1 MSENDIDNQEMGF
14 AAASDDV
21 ARRMKEENIIERDGA
36 YYITV
41 NGTEYPLGLE
51 PDPNMSEH
59 DLYIAQRKE
68 SVFAWMVRFGLLGL
82 IILIVMLVLFISGIV

>member
-1 MSENDIDNQEMGF
+1 MADHEIDNQEMGF

-21 ARRMKEENIIERDGA
+21 KRRMKEENIVERNGA

-41 NGTEYPLGLE
+41 DGVEYPLGLE

-59 DLYIAQRKE
+59 DLYIAQQKE
-68 SVFAWMVRFGLLGL
+68 KVFAWMFRIGL
-82 IILIVMLVLFISGIV
+82 IGLAILIIMIVLFSTGIV